1 MAQQQYEFTI
11 VVAGAP
17 ELSDA
22 LADRLFDVGADDCT
36 PSVCGR
42 VMSIGF
48 SREADSLEQA
58 IRSAIAHVQAAG
70 LTADRVEMD
79 ADLPTL
85 RN

>member
-1 MAQQQYEFTI
+1 MAQQYEFTI
-11 VVAGAP
+11 IVAGEP
-17 ELSDA
+17 ELTDA
-22 LADRLFDVGADDCT
+22 LADRLFEVGADDCT

-48 SREADSLEQA
+48 CREADSLEQA

-70 LTADRVEMD
+70 LTAERVEMD

-85 RN
+85 RS